1 MKKKIVVAL
10 LSASLLLSSC
20 GNQPASS
27 ATPSDSESSAA
38 SESTVTEPTAES
50 TDDLS
55 ELDALGSVEVD
66 EGLFTVEITIPADYV
81 GDSTQEDLDA
91 RCKEYGYKSITLND
105 DGSATYVMTKKQHQ
119 ELLDEMRA
127 DINESLA
134 EMVESETYPNF
145 TKVEANDN
153 FTEFT
158 ITTKSTTLDL
168 SESFSVLGFY
178 MYGGIYSI
186 YSGEEVDN
194 ISVTFINAD
203 TGEIISSSNSSDEN
217 N

>member
-1 MKKKIVVAL
+1 MKKKIVVTL

-27 ATPSDSESSAA
+27 AEPSDSESSTA
-38 SESTVTEPTAES
+38 SESTVTESTEES

-55 ELDALGSVEVD
+55 DLEALGSIEVD
-66 EGLFTVEITIPADYV
+66 EGLFTVELTIPADYV
-81 GDSTQEDLDA
+81 DGSTQEDLDA
-91 RCKEYGYKSITLND
+91 ICEEYGYKSITLND

-119 ELLDEMRA
+119 ELLDEMSA
-127 DINESLA
+127 EIDKSLA

-153 FTEFT
+153 YTEFT

-178 MYGGIYSI
+178 MYGGFYSI
-186 YSGEEVDN
+186 FSGEEVDN